1 MTSATPARFEH
12 AVHLVER
19 LERAREILKRCAAD
33 DEIELVG
40 GEGQVGG
47 VVLEVDTDAR
57 FARIFVG
64 DAHEGVA
71 GIEPDD
77 AAASERGDF
86 DGEIAGPGRD
96 FEHAGPRTDVGA
108 IRRAVALNS
117 AMSWAVCR
125 AYQAA
130 MKPSIPTP
138 FWAFLGASVLGALPS
153 WLHVRRTR
161 RKRNGRIH

>member
-96 FEHAGPRTDVGA
+96 FEHAGARADMRRNSPGSGFKLFDVAGGLA
-108 IRRAVALNS
+108 RVPLGDEAFHPDALLGVFGRFGHRC
-117 AMSWAVCR
+117 A
-125 AYQAA
+125 
-130 MKPSIPTP
+130 P
-138 FWAFLGASVLGALPS
+138 FLSFGSMCEG
-153 WLHVRRTR
+153 
-161 RKRNGRIH
+161 